1 MSTAVYPGSFDPVTM
16 GHLDIVTRAAALYDK
31 LIVGIYDTP
40 ANKNLLFSTRERVD
54 LFQQGVAHLP
64 NVQVTSYTGLT
75 MDFVRNMG
83 SKVYVR
89 GLRMASDFEREF
101 ELALMNKVLAP
112 DVELVCLMCSTEY
125 QFLSSSLLKEAASL
139 GANVDRLV
147 PRGVAQALKHKFA
160 AQMRV

>member
-1 MSTAVYPGSFDPVTM
+1 MSIAVYPGSFDPVTM

-31 LIVGIYDTP
+31 LIVGIYETP
-40 ANKNLLFSTRERVD
+40 TNKNLLFNTRERVD
-54 LFQQGVAHLP
+54 LFRQAVAHIP
-64 NVQVTSYTGLT
+64 NVEVTSYYELT
-75 MDFVRNMG
+75 MDFVRKAG

-112 DVELVCLMCSTEY
+112 EIELVCLMCNSEY

-139 GANVDRLV
+139 GADVDRLV
-147 PRGVAQALKHKFA
+147 PKAVAAALKQKFA
-160 AQMRV
+160 PQGRR